1 MFCLTCKENCVNRNR
16 LIIGAA
22 VLVVLILLLTYGLIQ
37 GRNGQPRAGE
47 RSPLTELAYCNSD
60 NVRPCIVSFS
70 LDSDGNMLVNIITPS
85 SSFPAFYLKIVHEKG
100 ETTYECQKVEK
111 FPANVYCIGEAMQV
125 GKILQFLLISKN
137 GDKVLA
143 EGSFAIIGLAL
154 PTPEDQLTASVT
166 PTPEGPLGTVTATP
180 TRVKS
185 TPSPSYPNPPYPN
198 PSPSYP

>member
-1 MFCLTCKENCVNRNR
+1 VHRNR

-22 VLVVLILLLTYGLIQ
+22 VLVTLIILLIYGLIQ
-37 GRNGQPRAGE
+37 GRNRQPRLGH

-70 LDSDGNMLVNIITPS
+70 LDSDGKMLVNILTPG
-85 SSFPAFYLKIVHEKG
+85 SSFPAFYLKIIHEKG
-100 ETTYECQKVEK
+100 ESIYECQKVAK
-111 FPANVYCIGEAMQV
+111 FPANVYCIGETMQV
-125 GKILQFLLISKN
+125 GKELQFLLISKSEN
-137 GDKVLA
+137 ELLA

-154 PTPEDQLTASVT
+154 PTPEDQLTASVS
-166 PTPEGPLGTVTATP
+166 PTPERPLETITATP